1 MSCEME
7 TELTAYLD
15 GELTPADAASVRAHL
30 AGCEHCRATEAL
42 LRQAVATLRI
52 LPDYE
57 PSAPFRRR
65 VLGRVEAA
73 PLPLR
78 ARLADA
84 FRPALLVPSAAGLLA
99 ASVVAVLLWGPGR
112 TALPPELS
120 DGEAL
125 GVALHYDVVA
135 DADYDLLG
143 LDSPDDLEVVEHLQE
158 LEGRP

>member
-15 GELTPADAASVRAHL
+15 GELAPAEAAAVRAHL
-30 AGCEHCRATEAL
+30 AGCERCRATEAL
-42 LRQAVATLRI
+42 LRRTVATLRS
-52 LPDYE
+52 LPNFE
-57 PSAPFRRR
+57 PSRAFRRQ
-65 VLGRVEAA
+65 VLGQVEAA
-73 PLPLR
+73 PLPFR
-78 ARLADA
+78 SRLAAA
-84 FRPALLVPSAAGLLA
+84 FRPALVVPSAAGLLA
-99 ASVVAVLLWGPGR
+99 ASVVAVLLWGPGPA
-112 TALPPELS
+112 ALPPELG
-120 DGEAL
+120 DGVAL